1 MTDFPGPIPMHGDRV
16 EIFADTFVATVTGK
30 ITSRGVLVDGNG
42 FVELV
47 LPDGDPQQRRDLE
60 RSTRYQYRLYDG
72 RVLLYSSPDLKLR
85 DTRREDDGALVVAGS
100 PA

>member
-1 MTDFPGPIPMHGDRV
+1 MTGFPGPTPMHGDTV
-16 EIFADTFVATVTGK
+16 EILADTFVATITGK
-30 ITSRGVLVDGNG
+30 LTSRGVLRDGCG

-72 RVLLYSSPDLKLR
+72 GVLLYSSPDLQVR
-85 DTRREDDGALVVAGS
+85 ETRREDDGTLVVMGS
-100 PA
+100 P

>member
-1 MTDFPGPIPMHGDRV
+1 MTGFPGPIPMHGDRV
-16 EIFADTFVATVTGK
+16 ELLADTFVATITGK
-30 ITSRGVLVDGNG
+30 ITSRGVLRDGRG

-72 RVLLYSSPDLKLR
+72 GALLYSSPDLQVR
-85 DTRREDDGALVVAGS
+85 ETRRESDGALVVTGS
-100 PA
+100 P